1 MSAAAPVQA
10 VTAALGLERLFEV
23 HAPAAAAA
31 APAQSFAQV
40 LMNGVDTVDRKVAA
54 ADAEVRAF
62 ALDDS
67 VPLHQVTFA
76 LEDAR
81 LSLELML
88 QVRSRLVEGYQQIMN
103 MQL

>member
-31 APAQSFAQV
+31 APAQSFAQA
-40 LMNGVDTVDRKVAA
+40 LMYGVDTVDRKVAA

>member
-1 MSAAAPVQA
+1 MNAAAPIMPA
-10 VTAALGLERLFEV
+10 GPSLGIERLF
-23 HAPAAAAA
+23 APQPAAATGA
-31 APAQSFAQV
+31 APAQSFSQV
-40 LMNGVDTVDRKVAA
+40 LMNGIDSADRKVAA
-54 ADAEVRAF
+54 ADAQVRAF

>member
-1 MSAAAPVQA
+1 MSGAAPVQA

-23 HAPAAAAA
+23 HAPAAA

>member
-1 MSAAAPVQA
+1 MTAPAPIAPV
-10 VTAALGLERLFEV
+10 TPALGLERLF
-23 HAPAAAAA
+23 APHAAAGAA

-40 LMNGVDTVDRKVAA
+40 LMNGVQSVDHKVAE
-54 ADAEVRAF
+54 ADAQVRAF

-88 QVRSRLVEGYQQIMN
+88 QVRSRLVEGYQQLMN